1 MVESETR
8 HRTSADSVGMSVCDG
23 ANAGDELASSA
34 NLFGDDFAPPSA
46 TRALCIAGSAPT

>member
-23 ANAGDELASSA
+23 ASAGDEPASIA

-46 TRALCIAGSAPT
+46 